1 MLLLLAAFND
11 AFGIVVDKL
20 VLTKGRVSV
29 VIFTIV
35 QFFFLTTLAAL
46 TLPFLGRIDP
56 TAFSLV
62 NLGLLII
69 MISLAATWN
78 LMYYKSIQEET
89 VERLEVMLL
98 TYPLFT
104 IGVSA
109 IFFAQER
116 HFYTLMAA
124 VIASLA
130 LILAHLDRNKI
141 RFDRYELVL
150 ILAVMLM
157 AVEAVIIKLL
167 VQIWS
172 PAALYT
178 VRTLAVFLV
187 LLAATRPTVK
197 GVKLSTMVLIFTT
210 GVAGVI
216 YKIIQFTGFE
226 RFGIVY
232 TTLILILSPVFV
244 LMLDRVILHEK
255 IHLKQVVAMVVIVG
269 AVVWGTIAR

>member
-1 MLLLLAAFND
+1 MLLLLAAFNE

-20 VLTKGRVSV
+20 VLTKGKVPV
-29 VIFTIV
+29 VIFTVV
-35 QFFFLTTLAAL
+35 QFFFLSTLSAL

-62 NLGLLII
+62 NLGLLLI
-69 MISLAATWN
+69 MISLAVTWN
-78 LMYYKSIQEET
+78 LMYYQSIQAES
-89 VERLEVMLL
+89 VERLEVVLL
-98 TYPLFT
+98 TYPLIT
-104 IGVSA
+104 IGISA
-109 IFFAQER
+109 IIFVQER
-116 HFYTLMAA
+116 HIQTLIAA
-124 VIASLA
+124 LIASLA
-130 LILAHLDRNKI
+130 LIVAHLDHRKI

-150 ILAVMLM
+150 ILAVILM

-187 LLAATRPTVK
+187 VLAATRPTVR
-197 GVKLSTMVLIFTT
+197 GIKLSTMVLIFIT
-210 GVAGVI
+210 GAAGVI

-244 LMLDRVILHEK
+244 LLLDRIILHGK
-255 IHLKQVVAMVVIVG
+255 IHLKQIIAMVVIVV
-269 AVVWGTIAR
+269 AVAWGTLTR